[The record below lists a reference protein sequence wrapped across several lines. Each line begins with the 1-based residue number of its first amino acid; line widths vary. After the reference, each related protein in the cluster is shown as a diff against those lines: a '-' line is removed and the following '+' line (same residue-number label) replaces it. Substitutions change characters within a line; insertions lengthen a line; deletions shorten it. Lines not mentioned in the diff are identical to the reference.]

1 MYTAARWTP
10 QGIRSVY
17 TAESLALASLEVFV
31 HTESD
36 KIPLIA
42 IQAFIPEEV
51 AIEEIKIADLP
62 SNWQSI
68 EAYPQ
73 LQKIGKDWLLS
84 QRTPVLKVP
93 SAIVPIESSYIL
105 NPTHADL
112 NIVLDSPIQ
121 FQFDRRMWKALQQQ
135 APEAAAVPS
144 SQAGAQSNGP

>member
-36 KIPLIA
+36 KISLIA
-42 IQAFIPEEV
+42 IRAFIPEEV
-51 AIEEIKIADLP
+51 AVEEIKTSDLP

-93 SAIVPIESSYIL
+93 SAIVPIESNYIL
-105 NPTHADL
+105 NPAHTDL
-112 NIVLDSPIQ
+112 KIQLDPPIQ
-121 FQFDRRMWKALQQQ
+121 FQFDRRMWKAL
-135 APEAAAVPS
+135 
-144 SQAGAQSNGP
+144 

>member
-42 IQAFIPEEV
+42 IRAFIPEEV
-51 AIEEIKIADLP
+51 AIEEIKTSDLP

-93 SAIVPIESSYIL
+93 SAIVPIESNYIL
-105 NPTHADL
+105 NPAHADL
-112 NIVLDSPIQ
+112 NIVLDPPIQ
-121 FQFDRRMWKALQQQ
+121 FQFDCRMWKA
-135 APEAAAVPS
+135 P
-144 SQAGAQSNGP
+144 